1 VIGYAIGFGGCVTVV
16 ALHVILA
23 YLRRTE
29 RRISMPRAGIVAAVP
44 HAVETPAI
52 DSLDFVDPRVAKII
66 SEIPQ
71 RRTRGHAYGRAFSA
85 AR

>member
-1 VIGYAIGFGGCVTVV
+1 MGYAIGLGACVTIF

-29 RRISMPRAGIVAAVP
+29 RQILMPRARIASAAP
-44 HAVETPAI
+44 PMVETQVVNR
-52 DSLDFVDPRVAKII
+52 LEFVDPRVAKII

-71 RRTRGHAYGRAFSA
+71 RRTRGHTCGRELLSV
-85 AR
+85 R